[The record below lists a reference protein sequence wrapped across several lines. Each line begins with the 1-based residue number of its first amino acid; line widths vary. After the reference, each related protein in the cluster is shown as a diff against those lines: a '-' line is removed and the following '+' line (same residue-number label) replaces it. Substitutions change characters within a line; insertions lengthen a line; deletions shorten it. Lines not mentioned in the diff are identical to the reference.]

1 MIMMKPKAKP
11 ARKPPG
17 TDADSD
23 QELIRLNRYLA
34 MAGVGSRRSCDK
46 LITEGRVKVNGEVVT
61 RLGVRV
67 DPRRDQVL
75 FDDQPVSPDE
85 EMIYILLNKPLKTVT
100 TARDERSR
108 RTVLDLIGAPRRL
121 FPVGRLDYH
130 TTGAL
135 LVTNDGD
142 LAYYLIHPK
151 FEVKKVY
158 RVMLNRIIRA
168 IDLHHFQNGIML
180 DGKMTAP
187 CRAQELRRMGNRS
200 LLEVELHEG
209 RNRQIRRMFEML
221 GYHVEELHRVE
232 FAGLNVNNLKPGE
245 WRELTREEVKRLKAE
260 VEEYKKN
267 HPQMESPEE

>member
-1 MIMMKPKAKP
+1 MIMAKPKP
-11 ARKPPG
+11 IRKPPTAETG
-17 TDADSD
+17 PKR
-23 QELIRLNRYLA
+23 ELIRLNRYLA
-34 MAGVGSRRSCDK
+34 MAGIGSRRSCDK
-46 LITEGRVKVNGEVVT
+46 YISEGRVKVNGEVVT

-67 DPRRDQVL
+67 DPERDQVTY
-75 FDDQPVSPDE
+75 DDQPVSPDE
-85 EMIYILLNKPLKTVT
+85 EMIYILVNKPLKTVT
-100 TARDERSR
+100 TARDERNR

-121 FPVGRLDYH
+121 FPVGRLDYY

-142 LAYYLIHPK
+142 LAYYLIHPR

-187 CRAQELRRMGNRS
+187 CKAQELRRMGNRS

-221 GYHVEELHRVE
+221 GYHVEELHRIE
-232 FAGLNVNNLKPGE
+232 FAGLNVNNLKTGE

-260 VEEYKKN
+260 VAEYKKN
-267 HPQMESPEE
+267 HPQIESPEE